1 MTIQT
6 KSLPLG
12 VAYSQQRTKNPD
24 IVCFFDYEARPLNTV
39 LHTEL
44 SQTML
49 LMGEIMMKYFNNMNI
64 VVTFVCTH
72 QDEKNGLKGSIPW
85 FPGI

>member
-1 MTIQT
+1 MTIPT

-12 VAYSQQRTKNPD
+12 VAYSQHRTKNPD
-24 IVCFFDYEARPLNTV
+24 IVCFFDYEAQPLDTE

-49 LMGEIMMKYFNNMNI
+49 LMGENIIKCFNNLNI
-64 VVTFVCTH
+64 VATFVRTH
-72 QDEKNGLKGSIPW
+72 QDEKIGMRGSIPW